1 MYLALISLA
10 LAIIIIQYP
19 LYCGYKKFRNIE
31 ARLKKLEEEN
41 SPLEIKVDYGK
52 IFKKGNERK

>member
-10 LAIIIIQYP
+10 LAIIIMHYP
-19 LYCGYKKFRNIE
+19 LYCGYEKFKNIE

-41 SPLEIKVDYGK
+41 SPHEIKVDYSK
-52 IFKKGNERK
+52 VFKKGNERK

>member
-10 LAIIIIQYP
+10 LAIITMHYP

-31 ARLKKLEEEN
+31 ARLKKLEEIN
-41 SPLEIKVDYGK
+41 LLEVKVDYSSM
-52 IFKKGNERK
+52 FKKGNERK